1 MKTSVS
7 EIERKGCSY
16 SDQIEM
22 ISFVVTYDGAEHQQ
36 FTDLPFPKG
45 TTDAELQHWTEPNS
59 WLDAL
64 PVTQESVHRRIAE
77 ESATNHT
84 GQQV

>member
-7 EIERKGCSY
+7 QIQRKECSY
-16 SDQIEM
+16 CDQIEM
-22 ISFVVTYDGAEHQQ
+22 ISFIVNYEDGECQQ

-45 TTDAELQHWTEPNS
+45 TTDAEVQRWSEPNS

-64 PVTQESVHRRIAE
+64 PPQS
-77 ESATNHT
+77 SAS
-84 GQQV
+84 